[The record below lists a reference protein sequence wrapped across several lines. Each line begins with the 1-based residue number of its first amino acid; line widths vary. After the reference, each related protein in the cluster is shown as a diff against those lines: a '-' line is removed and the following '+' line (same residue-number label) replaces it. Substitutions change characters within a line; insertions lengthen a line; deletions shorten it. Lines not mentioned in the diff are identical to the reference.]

1 MGNNSKA
8 KEFLHNLDATDE
20 ETLRLAARSAYDQN
34 PDLMTPQ
41 ELLLFVLFG
50 YTEEPPKNDDMPDMP
65 SNVDFE
71 CNMKE
76 PI

>member
-1 MGNNSKA
+1 MSA
-8 KEFLHNLDATDE
+8 KDTAREMLHNINEIDE

-50 YTEEPPKNDDMPDMP
+50 YTEEPPENNSLPNEPVETDAICDI
-65 SNVDFE
+65 E
-71 CNMKE
+71 E

>member
-1 MGNNSKA
+1 MSETEKA
-8 KEFLHNLDATDE
+8 KDLLENLGSADE

-41 ELLLFVLFG
+41 ELLLFVIFG
-50 YTEEPPKNDDMPDMP
+50 YTEEPPKNDDMPQIPDDIDYICDM
-65 SNVDFE
+65 E
-71 CNMKE
+71 E